1 MQHPLHTPVAVQDIV
16 SLPPPQRL
24 QAKQGWP
31 LEMGGGGSC
40 LTRLAGGH
48 IIWRSKG
55 LSVKYFTAHH
65 PPSCPHRTHRSRNR
79 PDWRSPWCRA
89 PFSPSLSSEVQ
100 QCASEPLMRSRA
112 AHLLASSCSAQIDRQ
127 NFRLDFSPPF
137 ASHLAA
143 KSSKLR
149 EKPMIIFRVF
159 LSIIQ

>member
-16 SLPPPQRL
+16 SLPPQRL

-31 LEMGGGGSC
+31 LEMGGDGSC

-100 QCASEPLMRSRA
+100 Q
-112 AHLLASSCSAQIDRQ
+112 
-127 NFRLDFSPPF
+127 
-137 ASHLAA
+137 
-143 KSSKLR
+143 
-149 EKPMIIFRVF
+149 
-159 LSIIQ
+159 

>member
-16 SLPPPQRL
+16 SLPPTFAGKAGMALGNGRGRIMLDPASR
-24 QAKQGWP
+24 G
-31 LEMGGGGSC
+31 
-40 LTRLAGGH
+40 THHLAFQ
-48 IIWRSKG
+48 G

-149 EKPMIIFRVF
+149 RN
-159 LSIIQ
+159 Q